1 LPDGTLLGLERSV
14 AATSPLYLNRIYE
27 IDFSSATEVSGP
39 TFKTGLLGQ
48 SYTSVGKD
56 LLWSGAADGGSG
68 QNLEGLALGPQLANG
83 NWVLLGV
90 VDDGDLFS
98 SNTIVSF
105 ELSANPSAD
114 FNHDDLID
122 GVDFL
127 GWQRGF
133 GTPLGALLSEGD
145 ANRDGAVNSDDLALW
160 STMMLGAPASLAT
173 QAVPEPSTMSLWLVA
188 VVAFTCLP
196 NGNSRRLIQP
206 T

>member
-1 LPDGTLLGLERSV
+1 VLITRGSLCTYSSV
-14 AATSPLYLNRIYE
+14 VKE
-27 IDFSSATEVSGP
+27 
-39 TFKTGLLGQ
+39 
-48 SYTSVGKD
+48 
-56 LLWSGAADGGSG
+56 LLWSGTADGGFFG

-90 VDDGDLFS
+90 VDDGDSFS

-114 FNHDDLID
+114 FNQD
-122 GVDFL
+122 GHTGGADFL

-133 GTPLGALLSEGD
+133 GTQLGALLSEGD

-160 STMMLGAPASLAT
+160 AAMLGAPASLAT
-173 QAVPEPSTMSLWLVA
+173 QKTVPEPSTLALGLVA
-188 VVAFTCLP
+188 IAALICLP

-206 T
+206 TQGLENSDKNSMISGSAKAVGGTACSHNSTHIPTRKT